1 MPGYRV
7 YQEVAKER
15 VPAQQL
21 IAVDCEM
28 CLTTEGSELA
38 RVTAVD
44 MDGEVIYNQ
53 LVKPPNPV
61 TDYLTRYSGMTKE
74 LLDPVTTTVQEVQEH
89 LANLLY
95 KDTILVGHSLEND
108 LKAMKICHFNIL
120 DTSILY
126 PHNAGPPA
134 KNSLRGL
141 AQQHLHRAIQVGN
154 HDSAEDAIAAMELA
168 KLKILRGPDFG
179 VHQNNEDSIIER
191 LRVKSIPAVMLDRS
205 SLVTAHCPNG
215 GVTCESDEK
224 VVEKLAEILHS
235 TEKDAPKFVY
245 TQLHDLN
252 SFYRAQNGQQTP
264 AEEAEDATPRKIE
277 DVLKGID
284 DSLFQMYKSL
294 PSDSFLIVTSGQANL
309 ATCSKLW
316 KEKRENESSWTEAQS
331 KQLREAIEKARS
343 GITLFAAKGDS

>member
-1 MPGYRV
+1 M
-7 YQEVAKER
+7 E
-15 VPAQQL
+15 
-21 IAVDCEM
+21 
-28 CLTTEGSELA
+28 
-38 RVTAVD
+38 
-44 MDGEVIYNQ
+44 GEVIYNQ
-53 LVKPPNPV
+53 LVKPSNPV

-74 LLDPVTTTVQEVQEH
+74 LLDPVTTTVGEVQDH
-89 LANLLY
+89 LANFIY

-108 LKAMKICHFNIL
+108 LRAMKICHFNIL

-168 KLKILRGPDFG
+168 KLKILRGPEFG
-179 VHQNNEDSIIER
+179 VHQNNEDSIIEK
-191 LRVKSIPAVMLDRS
+191 LRVKGVAATLLDRG

-215 GVTCESDEK
+215 GIVCENDEK
-224 VVEKLAEILHS
+224 VVETLADLLHS
-235 TEKDAPKFVY
+235 QEASAPKFVY

-264 AEEAEDATPRKIE
+264 SEEAQEAPVGKIE
-277 DVLKGID
+277 DVLQGID
-284 DSLFQMYKSL
+284 HSLSQIYESL
-294 PSDSFLIVTSGQANL
+294 PADSFLIVTSGQANL

-316 KEKRENESSWTEAQS
+316 KEKRENESAWTEDQS
-331 KQLREAIEKARS
+331 RQLRQAIETARA
-343 GITLFAAKGDS
+343 GISLFASKDTS